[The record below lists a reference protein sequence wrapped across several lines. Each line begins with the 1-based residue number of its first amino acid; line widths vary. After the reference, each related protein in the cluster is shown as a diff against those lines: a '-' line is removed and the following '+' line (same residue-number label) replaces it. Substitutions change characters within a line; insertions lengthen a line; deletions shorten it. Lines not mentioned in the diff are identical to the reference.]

1 VAQKYSDPSR
11 VSGQSTDDEAYEAS
25 PQQNGGFPGRSDSA
39 QTGALGFEPSS
50 ERPSRERPSN
60 ERPSSERPSSERP
73 NSERIASQ
81 SAGNRPLVRDPE
93 SLRQRWESIQVGFVD
108 SPREA
113 VGEAENLVSSAIGE
127 IANSF
132 RQQRDGLE
140 TSWAQGQEPST
151 DDLRMAF
158 QNYRDF
164 FGRLLQV

>member
-11 VSGQSTDDEAYEAS
+11 ASGQSTDGEAYEAS

-39 QTGALGFEPSS
+39 QTGALGFEPRS
-50 ERPSRERPSN
+50 ERPSN
-60 ERPSSERPSSERP
+60 ERPS
-73 NSERIASQ
+73 SERIASQ

-140 TSWAQGQEPST
+140 TSWAQGQDPST

>member
-1 VAQKYSDPSR
+1 MAQKYSDPSR
-11 VSGQSTDDEAYEAS
+11 ASGQSTDGEAYERS
-25 PQQNGGFPGRSDSA
+25 PQQNRDFPGRSDRA
-39 QTGALGFEPSS
+39 QTGAVGFEPSS
-50 ERPSRERPSN
+50 ERPS
-60 ERPSSERPSSERP
+60 
-73 NSERIASQ
+73 SERIASQ

-93 SLRQRWESIQVGFVD
+93 NLRQRWESIQVGFVD
-108 SPREA
+108 SPRES

>member
-1 VAQKYSDPSR
+1 MAQKYSDPSR
-11 VSGQSTDDEAYEAS
+11 ASGQSTDGEAYEAS
-25 PQQNGGFPGRSDSA
+25 PQQNGGFPGRSDRA
-39 QTGALGFEPSS
+39 QTGAVGFEPSS
-50 ERPSRERPSN
+50 ERPS
-60 ERPSSERPSSERP
+60 
-73 NSERIASQ
+73 SERIASQ
-81 SAGNRPLVRDPE
+81 SAGNRPLLRDPE
-93 SLRQRWESIQVGFVD
+93 NLRQRWESIQVGFVD

>member
-11 VSGQSTDDEAYEAS
+11 ASGQSTDGEAYEAS
-25 PQQNGGFPGRSDSA
+25 PQQNGGFPGGSDSA

-50 ERPSRERPSN
+50 GRPSN
-60 ERPSSERPSSERP
+60 ERPSSERPSYERP
-73 NSERIASQ
+73 SSERIASQ

>member
-11 VSGQSTDDEAYEAS
+11 ASGQSTDGEAYEAS

-39 QTGALGFEPSS
+39 QTGALGFEPRS
-50 ERPSRERPSN
+50 ERPSN
-60 ERPSSERPSSERP
+60 ERPSSERPSYERP
-73 NSERIASQ
+73 SSERIASQ

>member
-11 VSGQSTDDEAYEAS
+11 ASGQSTDGEAYEAS
-25 PQQNGGFPGRSDSA
+25 PQQNGGFPGRSDRA

-50 ERPSRERPSN
+50 ERPSNERPSN
-60 ERPSSERPSSERP
+60 ERPS
-73 NSERIASQ
+73 NERIASQ

-140 TSWAQGQEPST
+140 TSWAQGQDPST

>member
-1 VAQKYSDPSR
+1 MAQKYSGPSR
-11 VSGQSTDDEAYEAS
+11 ASGQPTDGEGYEPS
-25 PQQNGGFPGRSDSA
+25 PQNGGFPGRSDRA
-39 QTGALGFEPSS
+39 QTAAVGFEPSA
-50 ERPSRERPSN
+50 SN
-60 ERPSSERPSSERP
+60 ERPSSERPSSERM
-73 NSERIASQ
+73 ATQ
-81 SAGNRPLVRDPE
+81 SVGNRPLLRDPE

-158 QNYRDF
+158 QSYRDF

>member
-1 VAQKYSDPSR
+1 M
-11 VSGQSTDDEAYEAS
+11 
-25 PQQNGGFPGRSDSA
+25 
-39 QTGALGFEPSS
+39 
-50 ERPSRERPSN
+50 
-60 ERPSSERPSSERP
+60 
-73 NSERIASQ
+73 
-81 SAGNRPLVRDPE
+81 
-93 SLRQRWESIQVGFVD
+93 D

-158 QNYRDF
+158 QSYRDF